1 MNASSVDVF
10 TTYFGTPSLLYTA
23 LAVML
28 FGVAGIAWL
37 IIIIKAWQNS
47 RDDSKKDDVSVLWIV
62 LRGLFLLLL
71 LTALFMS
78 RG

>member
-28 FGVAGIAWL
+28 FGEYIETS
-37 IIIIKAWQNS
+37 ISISKARLS
-47 RDDSKKDDVSVLWIV
+47 
-62 LRGLFLLLL
+62 LLLDNSTTIKVRL
-71 LTALFMS
+71 SET
-78 RG
+78 

>member
-10 TTYFGTPSLLYTA
+10 TTYFGAPSLLYTA

-37 IIIIKAWQNS
+37 IIIIKAWQDS

-62 LRGLFLLLL
+62 LRGLCLLLL
-71 LTALFMS
+71 LTAVFMS
-78 RG
+78 RS